1 MHSTTTSTA
10 STAGAPIIRSS
21 SQLCVESGDG
31 SKILKQ
37 KKRSTNTTTTINQ
50 QRRNVTNDADFLFW
64 SVAIGVGSF
73 SLLFALVGFSGT
85 KWFGLGTKWTHII
98 LAYTA
103 PFLILFSVLGV
114 CLPISLLLL
123 GENHISMYGGSS
135 GRSGGSGSMSTFERR
150 QIAASLNQK
159 FGNNTTNGAKRR
171 RSESNSDNNNNSDIS
186 DSSSSSSSSSDSN
199 TDSDSPVEDLKME

>member
-1 MHSTTTSTA
+1 M
-10 STAGAPIIRSS
+10 RSS
-21 SQLCVESGDG
+21 SQLSVESGDG

-50 QRRNVTNDADFLFW
+50 QRRNVTDDSDFLFW

-171 RSESNSDNNNNSDIS
+171 RRSESNSDNNNSDIS
-186 DSSSSSSSSSDSN
+186 DSSSSSSSSDSN
-199 TDSDSPVEDLKME
+199 TDSDSDSPVEDLKME

>member
-10 STAGAPIIRSS
+10 STAGAPIMRSS
-21 SQLCVESGDG
+21 SQLSVESGDG

-50 QRRNVTNDADFLFW
+50 QRRNVTDDSDFLFW

-171 RSESNSDNNNNSDIS
+171 RSESNSDNNSS
-186 DSSSSSSSSSDSN
+186 GSSSSSSSSSDSN